1 MTVGLVLA
9 AGEGRRM
16 GGPKA
21 LLRDESGTPWVVRT
35 VRVLEQAGVDEVV
48 VVVGAAAADVRA
60 ALLGAALPDEGIR
73 VVTADDWAEGMGAS
87 LRAGLRSLVGHDD
100 VAAALVCVVDTPGLN
115 PAVVRRVAELAGPDV
130 LARATYDGT
139 PGHPVLLGSVHFG
152 ALIDDAGGDV
162 GARGYLG
169 RHELRTVECADLA
182 DGADVDAPE
191 DLPPGHRLG

>member
-9 AGEGRRM
+9 AGAGRRM

-35 VRVLEQAGVDEVV
+35 VRVLQQGGVDEVV
-48 VVVGAAAADVRA
+48 VVVGAAADDVRA
-60 ALLGAALPDEGIR
+60 ALLGALPDDGVR

-87 LRAGLRSLVGHDD
+87 LRAGLRPLVGLDG
-100 VAAALVCVVDTPGLN
+100 VAAALVCVVDTPGIN
-115 PAVVRRVAELAGPDV
+115 SAVVRRVAAVAGPDV

-139 PGHPVLLGSVHFG
+139 PGHPVLLGSAHFG

-162 GARGYLG
+162 GARGYLS
-169 RHELRTVECADLA
+169 RHELRTVECSDLA
-182 DGADVDAPE
+182 DGTDVDAPE

>member
-35 VRVLEQAGVDEVV
+35 LRVLRQGGVDDVV
-48 VVVGAAAADVRA
+48 VVVGAAADEVRSTLLA
-60 ALLGAALPDEGIR
+60 AVLPDHGVR
-73 VVTADDWAEGMGAS
+73 VVAADDWAEGMGAS
-87 LRAGLRSLVGHDD
+87 LRAGLRELLGLDD
-100 VAAALVCVVDTPGLN
+100 VTAALVCVVDTPGLN
-115 PAVVRRVAELAGPDV
+115 AAVVRRVAALAGADV

-139 PGHPVLLGSVHFG
+139 PGHPVLLGSAHFG
-152 ALIDDAGGDV
+152 ALVGYAGGDV
-162 GARGYLG
+162 GARDYLSS
-169 RHELRTVECADLA
+169 HETRTVECADLA
-182 DGADVDAPE
+182 DGTDVDAPE

>member
-35 VRVLEQAGVDEVV
+35 VRVLEQGGVDDVV
-48 VVVGAAAADVRA
+48 VVVGAAADDVRA
-60 ALLGAALPDEGIR
+60 ALLGAALPDKGVR

-87 LRAGLRSLVGHDD
+87 LRAGLSPLVGLHD

-139 PGHPVLLGSVHFG
+139 PGHPVLLGSAHFG

-162 GARGYLG
+162 GARGYLS

-182 DGADVDAPE
+182 DGTDVDTPE